1 MQKLRWGVLSTAK
14 IGQTKVIPAI
24 QSSRHGEVIAICSR
38 NLQSAQKTAD
48 KLGIARAYESYEA
61 LLADPNI
68 DAIYNP
74 LPNHLHVPWS
84 IKALEAGKHVL
95 CEKPLGLNAA
105 DLQPLF
111 DAAARFPHLKV
122 MEAFMYR
129 FHPQWDKAREL
140 VNDGSIG
147 QLRSIH
153 SHFSYNNH
161 EPENIR
167 NNADMGG
174 GALMDIGCYSISLSR
189 YLFNSE
195 PLRVMGQITP
205 YAGYEV
211 DCFVSGV
218 MEFADGSATFTA
230 ATKMESDQYVKA
242 SGEAGSLLLNMP
254 FSPESDAETTVI
266 LKRNSQVESLRI
278 SGADHYRNMADAF
291 ALSIRNNQ
299 PVPTPLG
306 DALANMKIIDAIF
319 ASVKT
324 GQWIEVNP

>member
-1 MQKLRWGVLSTAK
+1 
-14 IGQTKVIPAI
+14 
-24 QSSRHGEVIAICSR
+24 
-38 NLQSAQKTAD
+38 
-48 KLGIARAYESYEA
+48 
-61 LLADPNI
+61 
-68 DAIYNP
+68 
-74 LPNHLHVPWS
+74 
-84 IKALEAGKHVL
+84 
-95 CEKPLGLNAA
+95 
-105 DLQPLF
+105 
-111 DAAARFPHLKV
+111 
-122 MEAFMYR
+122 MYR

-278 SGADHYRNMADAF
+278 SGADHDRNMADAF